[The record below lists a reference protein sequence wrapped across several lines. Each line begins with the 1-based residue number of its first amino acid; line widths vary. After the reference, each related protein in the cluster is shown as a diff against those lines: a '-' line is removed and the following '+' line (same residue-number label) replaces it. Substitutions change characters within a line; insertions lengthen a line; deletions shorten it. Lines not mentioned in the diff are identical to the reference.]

1 MIIIIFSYLF
11 VFPKCFAMNGF
22 YLHNHNIISNYA
34 MQKFPDYHSL
44 HYDRFLWLLAIPSRG
59 WATIHQTITYH

>member
-44 HYDRFLWLLAIPSRG
+44 HYDRFFM
-59 WATIHQTITYH
+59 ATCNSV